1 MTTGILTPLSISLT
15 HLMQAA
21 ASASD
26 ARAVSLQL
34 REDDPAWQAL
44 GVPTGML
51 EAVPHLDPPVGTTI
65 PLERG
70 VLVEQ
75 VDPAAH
81 VTDLVTLYLDLQR
94 DGDVILAR
102 LVLRNV
108 PQGWKSV
115 RLRGTLGHLARAL
128 DRQVSAL
135 RDAPRLLAGSM
146 LTLID
151 QVAELDEGL
160 NVPILSG
167 LLRLVS
173 GKVPTRAQ
181 VLALQIAGLIESDTH
196 PLPALELH
204 ETPVLK
210 QVLSKAGLAA
220 SVGAVICHDPD
231 PQPVL
236 QKDAPAA
243 DPDLHPHAKLRIM
256 ERDYLIAA
264 HPVTDALYFRPA
276 ACNAWCLLDH
286 GNADGWTKVAA
297 EIIQADLDV
306 TAEFVKTHLIRRR
319 DLPTDEIAE
328 AFELQ
333 GQIFWLRRAEGGLE
347 IRLEGSEWHPN
358 DVDPDLP
365 IRDRAQAAARK
376 LGAEHRIAL
385 DRAALDWAHRMAHA
399 VQVTPHFGIAA
410 E

>member
-21 ASASD
+21 ASATD
-26 ARAVSLQL
+26 ARAVVLQL

-44 GVPTGML
+44 GAPAGVL
-51 EAVPHLDPPVGTTI
+51 EVVPHMEQSGGAIV
-65 PLERG
+65 PLEG
-70 VLVEQ
+70 GTLVEHF
-75 VDPAAH
+75 DPAAH
-81 VTDLVTLYLDLQR
+81 VTDLVKLHLDLQR
-94 DGDVILAR
+94 ADGVPHAR
-102 LVLRNV
+102 LVLLDV

-115 RLRGTLGHLARAL
+115 RLRRTLGHLAQAL
-128 DRQVSAL
+128 DRQLAVL
-135 RDAPRLLAGSM
+135 RDGPRLMAGSM

-160 NVPILSG
+160 NVPTLSG

-173 GKVPTRAQ
+173 GKTPTRSQ

-210 QVLSKAGLAA
+210 QVLSQAGLAA
-220 SVGAVICHDPD
+220 SLGAVVCPEPE
-231 PQPVL
+231 PQPAPHL
-236 QKDAPAA
+236 DESAPDAE
-243 DPDLHPHAKLRIM
+243 LHPHAKLRIM

-264 HPVTDALYFRPA
+264 HPVTDALHFRPA
-276 ACNAWCLLDH
+276 ACNAWCRLDH
-286 GNADGWTKVAA
+286 GSADGWTKVAA

-347 IRLEGSEWHPN
+347 IRLEGSEWHPI